1 MPRFAANLSLMYTE
15 WAFPARFE
23 AAAAD
28 GFAGVEC
35 QFPYATPAPVL
46 AQALADAGLQQV
58 LINAPPGER
67 DERGLAA
74 LPGRQADF
82 RRAFLEQALPYA
94 QALACP
100 RIHVMAGLIP
110 AGLERAALQ
119 PTFTENL
126 AWAAEQ
132 AAPLGITLLIE
143 PLNGRDVPGY
153 FLNRQDHAHEIV
165 ATVGAPNLAVQMD
178 LYHVQIVEGDLSAKL
193 RRYLDPAHPT
203 RVGHLQVASVP
214 DRHEPE
220 AGELDFG
227 HLFTLIDTL
236 GWDGWVGA
244 EYRPRA
250 ATRDGLGWTRRW
262 PQGSR

>member
-244 EYRPRA
+244 EYQPRA

>member
-15 WAFPARFE
+15 WAFPARF
-23 AAAAD
+23 AAAAED
-28 GFAGVEC
+28 GFTGVEC
-35 QFPYATPAPVL
+35 QFPYAFPAATL

-58 LINAPPGER
+58 LINAPPGAG

-82 RRAFLEQALPYA
+82 RRSFLDAALPYA
-94 QALACP
+94 QALRCP

-119 PTFTENL
+119 PTFIENL

-165 ATVGAPNLAVQMD
+165 AAVGAPNLAVQMD
-178 LYHVQIVEGDLSAKL
+178 LYHTQIVEGDLSAKL
-193 RRYLDPAHPT
+193 QRYLDPAHPT

-214 DRHEPE
+214 ARHEPDE
-220 AGELDFG
+220 GELDFA
-227 HLFTLIDTL
+227 HLFALIDEL

-250 ATRDGLGWTRRW
+250 ATRDGLGWFAPW
-262 PQGSR
+262 SQGSR

>member
-1 MPRFAANLSLMYTE
+1 MPRFAANLSLMYAE
-15 WAFPARFE
+15 WAFPARFD

-28 GFAGVEC
+28 GFTGVEC
-35 QFPYATPAPVL
+35 QFPYAHPAPLL
-46 AQALADAGLQQV
+46 ARALADAGLQQV
-58 LINAPPGER
+58 LINAPPGEGE
-67 DERGLAA
+67 ERGLAA

-82 RRAFLEQALPYA
+82 RRAFLDQAVPYA

-110 AGLERAALQ
+110 PGVERAALQ
-119 PTFTENL
+119 PTFIENL

-132 AAPLGITLLIE
+132 AAPLGITLLVE
-143 PLNGRDVPGY
+143 PLNARDVPGY

-165 ATVGAPNLAVQMD
+165 AAVGARNLAVQMD
-178 LYHVQIVEGDLSAKL
+178 LYHVQIVEGDISAKL

-220 AGELDFG
+220 AGELDFD
-227 HLFTLIDTL
+227 HLFSLIDTL
-236 GWDGWVGA
+236 GWEGWVGA
-244 EYRPRA
+244 EYRPRV
-250 ATRDGLGWTRRW
+250 ATRDGLGWYRRW
-262 PQGSR
+262 RQGST